1 MTMGTRGRIQQA
13 YRPERGWT
21 LWNVLT
27 ALAWFVSYT
36 VLFSA
41 LVYGSALLLA
51 VLA

>member
-1 MTMGTRGRIQQA
+1 MNPLGTRGRIQQA
-13 YRPERGWT
+13 YRPGWT
-21 LWNVLT
+21 VWNVLT

-41 LVYGSALLLA
+41 IVYGSALLLA